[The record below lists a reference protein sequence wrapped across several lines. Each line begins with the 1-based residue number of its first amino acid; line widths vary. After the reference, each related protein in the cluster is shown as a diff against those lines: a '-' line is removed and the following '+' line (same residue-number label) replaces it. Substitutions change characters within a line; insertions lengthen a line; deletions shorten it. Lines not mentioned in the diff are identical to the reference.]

1 MRIHWDIL
9 SSNILEGTKWR
20 CMYLEGHVQ
29 ELMRMDDISEVE
41 KSEVRADCWR
51 APVAFSREE

>member
-29 ELMRMDDISEVE
+29 ELMRMDDISEGI
-41 KSEVRADCWR
+41 
-51 APVAFSREE
+51 